1 MKVADIMSRH
11 LVTVGLDDTLRTI
24 RRLFQT
30 RRFHHLMVVEDG
42 RLRGVISDRDY
53 LRLITPG
60 VEQDLGSAAEMAVL
74 NRRAHQIMSRKPI
87 TIEPGASLELAISR
101 FLDDKVSC
109 LPVVNAAGTLEGVL
123 SWKDVLRLVR
133 VQLGQQDSPGGK

>member
-1 MKVADIMSRH
+1 MKVEDIMSRH
-11 LVTVGLDDTLRTI
+11 LVTVGMDDTLRTI

-30 RRFHHLMVVEDG
+30 RRFHHLMVVEG
-42 RLRGVISDRDY
+42 SRLQGVISDRDY

-74 NRRAHQIMSRKPI
+74 NRRAHQIMSRKPV
-87 TIEPGASLELAISR
+87 TIRPDANLEDAIDR

-109 LPVVNAAGTLEGVL
+109 LPVVAADGKLQGVL

-133 VQLGQQDSPGGK
+133 VQLRQAAGHW